1 MLHKHAESTAPVVA
15 IATRDLALQ
24 AMDVSG
30 PNQQTPMIN
39 KVSTTYVLLATA
51 IVAIQGQTAKREKC
65 RAVID
70 LGSHLNLM
78 SRRMADQLGLPTF
91 STSQGILGIG
101 QTAQGSSSWA
111 RVLLSSLSSNF
122 QKEIDVFILPQLIK
136 NQPSESVDEG
146 LSIPSTVV
154 LADPILAVADFSIS
168 KPNRMEAKNYLKQSQ
183 AKTIFIQEKSGFDR
197 KVILYSE
204 AKRLR
209 SGSGR

>member
-39 KVSTTYVLLATA
+39 KVSNTYVLLATA

-154 LADPILAVADFSIS
+154 LADPEFGQPGSIDLLL
-168 KPNRMEAKNYLKQSQ
+168 EA
-183 AKTIFIQEKSGFDR
+183 E
-197 KVILYSE
+197 VYS
-204 AKRLR
+204 RLIIP
-209 SGSGR
+209 GLIE